1 MHKNY
6 TKNIKKE
13 QYLTN
18 FQVTFQYPNDKNVIN
33 KKIKKVW
40 QWVLKASQKYFL
52 LLLNLSGTVLCD
64 APDGAKISSQHLFS
78 PNYIVILSLI
88 FLLVLFSSHPT

>member
-33 KKIKKVW
+33 KKIKKV
-40 QWVLKASQKYFL
+40 
-52 LLLNLSGTVLCD
+52 
-64 APDGAKISSQHLFS
+64 
-78 PNYIVILSLI
+78 
-88 FLLVLFSSHPT
+88 

>member
-1 MHKNY
+1 MTSEFWKPHKN
-6 TKNIKKE
+6 IS
-13 QYLTN
+13 
-18 FQVTFQYPNDKNVIN
+18 FCS
-33 KKIKKVW
+33 W
-40 QWVLKASQKYFL
+40 
-52 LLLNLSGTVLCD
+52 NLSGTVLCD